1 MTLDFKMWYTLS
13 LLIIMSILLIL
24 DIIELE
30 VLFFSILLLL
40 LMGKIITLEEAFAG
54 FSNVGMLTIA
64 LLFVIAGA
72 LSNTGMLKQISPIIL
87 GKENTRISH
96 TLLRLLFPVS
106 IISAF
111 INNTPVVAMFI
122 PTIRSWTEKHHYAPS
137 KYLIPLSYGAILGGM
152 CTLIGT
158 STNLIIH
165 GLMIDYGM
173 EGLGFFEISKI
184 GIPVTILGILFM
196 SFLGHRL
203 LPNRKEPLIELGE
216 HTREFVIELK
226 VTQEYE
232 NIGKTVESA
241 GLRRLKGLFLFQIE
255 RNGRRTAPAKPD
267 EKILLDDRLFFTGV
281 PKTILELQ
289 KIPGL
294 QLTKDSH
301 FNLKQYD
308 SAEIRTFECVV
319 SPGSPL
325 VGKTVRDSDFRSKYE
340 AVIIAIHRHGERIA
354 KKIGDISLR
363 PGDTLLLLAGKN
375 FYKRWY
381 HSKDFYLIAVAET
394 LPSKPQWRGYVSLGV
409 FFMMIILTVANILPL
424 LSAAG
429 LGVIIL
435 VLTRTANAGEARRT
449 IDWRVLIIIA
459 MSLGI
464 ANAVKQSGL
473 ADVLAH
479 IIVRIGDH
487 FGVLGVLASIYFFTS
502 IYTLVITNNA
512 AAAMLFPIA
521 VSAASAINVDQRGFA
536 IAIMIAASASFAT
549 PISYQTNLMVYSP
562 GGYRFRD
569 YLMIGAPLQLGIGAI
584 AIALIYCFY
593 F

>member
-1 MTLDFKMWYTLS
+1 MWYTLS
-13 LLIIMSILLIL
+13 LLIIMSVLLVL

-87 GKENTRISH
+87 GKENTSISR

-184 GIPVTILGILFM
+184 GIPAAILGILFT

-232 NIGKTVESA
+232 NIGKTIENA

-255 RNGRRTAPAKPD
+255 RNGRKIAPAKPD

-308 SAEIRTFECVV
+308 SAEIMTFECVV

-375 FYKRWY
+375 FYKKWY

-394 LPSKPQWRGYVSLGV
+394 LPSKPQWRGYVSVGV

-435 VLTRTANAGEARRT
+435 VLTRTANTGEVRRT
-449 IDWRVLIIIA
+449 IDWRVLVIIA

-464 ANAVKQSGL
+464 ANAVQQSGL

-502 IYTLVITNNA
+502 IYTVVITNNA
-512 AAAMLFPIA
+512 AAAMLFPVA
-521 VSAASAINVDQRGFA
+521 VSAASAINADQRGFA

-549 PISYQTNLMVYSP
+549 PISYQTNLMVYGP

-569 YLMIGAPLQLGIGAI
+569 YLMIGAPLQLGMGVI
-584 AIALIYCFY
+584 AIALIYYFY

>member
-13 LLIIMSILLIL
+13 LLIIMSVLLIL

-87 GKENTRISH
+87 GKENTSISR

-122 PTIRSWTEKHHYAPS
+122 PTIRSWTEKHHSAPS

-184 GIPVTILGILFM
+184 GIPIAILGILFT

-232 NIGKTVESA
+232 NIGKTIESA

-255 RNGRRTAPAKPD
+255 RNGRRIAPAKPD

-375 FYKRWY
+375 FYKKWY

-394 LPSKPQWRGYVSLGV
+394 LPSKPQWRGYVSVGV

-435 VLTRTANAGEARRT
+435 VLTRTANAGEVRRT

-487 FGVLGVLASIYFFTS
+487 FGLLGILASIYFFTS

-521 VSAASAINVDQRGFA
+521 VSAASAINADQRGFA

-549 PISYQTNLMVYSP
+549 PISYQTNLMVYGP

>member
-13 LLIIMSILLIL
+13 LLIIMSILLIF

-122 PTIRSWTEKHHYAPS
+122 PTIRAWTEKHHYAPS

-232 NIGKTVESA
+232 NIGKTIENA

-255 RNGRRTAPAKPD
+255 RNGRRIAPAKPD
-267 EKILLDDRLFFTGV
+267 EKILLDDRLFFTGI

-319 SPGSPL
+319 SRGSPL

-354 KKIGDISLR
+354 KKIGDIGLR

-409 FFMMIILTVANILPL
+409 FFMMIILTVANFLPL

>member
-13 LLIIMSILLIL
+13 LLIIMSILLIF

-122 PTIRSWTEKHHYAPS
+122 PTIRAWTEKHHYAPS

-158 STNLIIH
+158 STNLIIY

-232 NIGKTVESA
+232 NIGKTIENA

-255 RNGRRTAPAKPD
+255 RNGRRIAPAKPD
-267 EKILLDDRLFFTGV
+267 EKILLDDRLFFTGI

-319 SPGSPL
+319 SRGSPL

-354 KKIGDISLR
+354 KKIGDIGLR

>member
-1 MTLDFKMWYTLS
+1 MILDFKTWYTLS
-13 LLIIMSILLIL
+13 LLIIMSVLLIL

-40 LMGKIITLEEAFAG
+40 LMGRVITLEEAFAG

-72 LSNTGMLKQISPIIL
+72 LSNTGMLKQISHIIF
-87 GKENTRISH
+87 GKENTSISRK
-96 TLLRLLFPVS
+96 LLRLLFPVS

-122 PTIRSWTEKHHYAPS
+122 PTIRSWSEKHHYAPS
-137 KYLIPLSYGAILGGM
+137 KYLIPLSYAAILGGM

-184 GIPVTILGILFM
+184 GIPVAILGILFT

-226 VTQEYE
+226 VTKEYE
-232 NIGKTVESA
+232 NIGKTMESA

-255 RNGRRTAPAKPD
+255 RNGQIIAPAKPD
-267 EKILLDDRLFFTGV
+267 EKILLDDRLFFTGI

-289 KIPGL
+289 RIPGL

-301 FNLKQYD
+301 FDLKQYD
-308 SAEIRTFECVV
+308 SAEISTFECVV

-325 VGKTVRDSDFRSKYE
+325 VGKTVRESDFRSKYE
-340 AVIIAIHRHGERIA
+340 AVIIAIHRHGERIE
-354 KKIGDISLR
+354 KKIGDISLH

-375 FYKRWY
+375 FYKKWY

-394 LPSKPQWRGYVSLGV
+394 LPSKPQWRGYVSVGV
-409 FFMMIILTVANILPL
+409 FFMMIILTVSKILPL

-435 VLTRTANAGEARRT
+435 VLTRTARTSEVRRT
-449 IDWRVLIIIA
+449 IDWRVLVIVA

-464 ANAVKQSGL
+464 ATAVKQSGL
-473 ADVLAH
+473 ADVLAYF
-479 IIVRIGDH
+479 VVKMGDN
-487 FGVLGVLASIYFFTS
+487 FGLLGVLTSIYFFTS
-502 IYTLVITNNA
+502 LYTLVITNNA

-521 VSAASAINVDQRGFA
+521 ISAASAINADQRGFA
-536 IAIMIAASASFAT
+536 ITIMIAASASFAT
-549 PISYQTNLMVYSP
+549 PISYQTNLMVYGP
-562 GGYRFRD
+562 GGYRFKD
-569 YLMIGAPLQLGIGAI
+569 YLRIGIPLQFAIGAV

>member
-13 LLIIMSILLIL
+13 LLIIMSVLLIL

-87 GKENTRISH
+87 GKENTSISRK
-96 TLLRLLFPVS
+96 LLRLLFPVS

-184 GIPVTILGILFM
+184 GIPVAILGILFT

-226 VTQEYE
+226 VTPEYE
-232 NIGKTVESA
+232 NIGKTIENA

-255 RNGRRTAPAKPD
+255 RNGRKIAPAKPD

-308 SAEIRTFECVV
+308 SAEISTFECVV

-354 KKIGDISLR
+354 KKIGDIGLR

-375 FYKRWY
+375 FYKKWY

-394 LPSKPQWRGYVSLGV
+394 LPSKPQWRGYVSVGV

-435 VLTRTANAGEARRT
+435 VLTRTANTGEVRRT

-487 FGVLGVLASIYFFTS
+487 FGVLGVLTSIYFFTS
-502 IYTLVITNNA
+502 IYTVVITNNA

-521 VSAASAINVDQRGFA
+521 VSAASAINSDQRGFA

-549 PISYQTNLMVYSP
+549 PISYQTNLMVYGP

-569 YLMIGAPLQLGIGAI
+569 YLMIGAPLQLGMGVI
-584 AIALIYCFY
+584 AIALIYYFY

>member
-13 LLIIMSILLIL
+13 LLIIMSVLLIL

-72 LSNTGMLKQISPIIL
+72 LSNTGMLRQISPIIL

-184 GIPVTILGILFM
+184 GIPVAILGILFT

-232 NIGKTVESA
+232 NIGKTIESA

-255 RNGRRTAPAKPD
+255 RNGRRIAPAKPD

-375 FYKRWY
+375 FYKKWY

-394 LPSKPQWRGYVSLGV
+394 LPSKPQWRGYVSVGV
-409 FFMMIILTVANILPL
+409 FFMMIILTVTNILPL

-435 VLTRTANAGEARRT
+435 VLTRTANSGEVRRT

-521 VSAASAINVDQRGFA
+521 ISAASAINVDQRGFA

-549 PISYQTNLMVYSP
+549 PISYQTNLMVYGP
-562 GGYRFRD
+562 GGYRLRD

>member
-13 LLIIMSILLIL
+13 LLIIMSVLLIL

-87 GKENTRISH
+87 GKENTSISRK
-96 TLLRLLFPVS
+96 LLRLLFPVS

-184 GIPVTILGILFM
+184 GIPVAILGILFT

-226 VTQEYE
+226 VTPEYE
-232 NIGKTVESA
+232 NIGKTIENA

-255 RNGRRTAPAKPD
+255 RNGRKIAPAKPD

-308 SAEIRTFECVV
+308 SAEISTFECVV

-375 FYKRWY
+375 FYKKWY

-394 LPSKPQWRGYVSLGV
+394 LPSKPQWRGYVSVGV

-435 VLTRTANAGEARRT
+435 VLTRTANTGEVRRT

-487 FGVLGVLASIYFFTS
+487 FGVLGVLTSIYFFTS
-502 IYTLVITNNA
+502 IYTVVITNNA

-521 VSAASAINVDQRGFA
+521 VSAASAINADQRGFA

-549 PISYQTNLMVYSP
+549 PISYQTNLMVYGP

-569 YLMIGAPLQLGIGAI
+569 YLMIGAPLQLGMGVI
-584 AIALIYCFY
+584 AIALIYYFY

>member
-13 LLIIMSILLIL
+13 LLIIMSILLIF

-122 PTIRSWTEKHHYAPS
+122 PTIRAWTEKHHYAPS

-232 NIGKTVESA
+232 NIGKTIENA

-255 RNGRRTAPAKPD
+255 RNGRRIAPAKPD
-267 EKILLDDRLFFTGV
+267 EKILLDDRLFFTGI

-319 SPGSPL
+319 SRGSPL

-354 KKIGDISLR
+354 KKIGDIGLR

>member
-13 LLIIMSILLIL
+13 LLIIMSVLLIL

-87 GKENTRISH
+87 GKENTSISRK
-96 TLLRLLFPVS
+96 LLRLLFPVS

-184 GIPVTILGILFM
+184 GIPVAILGILFT

-226 VTQEYE
+226 VTPEYE
-232 NIGKTVESA
+232 NIGKTIENA

-255 RNGRRTAPAKPD
+255 RNGRRIAPAKPD

-308 SAEIRTFECVV
+308 SAEISTFECVV

-354 KKIGDISLR
+354 KKIGDIGLR

-375 FYKRWY
+375 FYKKWY

-394 LPSKPQWRGYVSLGV
+394 LPSKPQWRGYVSVGV

-435 VLTRTANAGEARRT
+435 VLTRTANTGEVRRT

-502 IYTLVITNNA
+502 IYTVVITNNA

-521 VSAASAINVDQRGFA
+521 VSAASAINADQRGFA

-549 PISYQTNLMVYSP
+549 PISYQTNLMVYGP

-569 YLMIGAPLQLGIGAI
+569 YLMIGAPLQLGMGVI
-584 AIALIYCFY
+584 AIALIYYFY

>member
-13 LLIIMSILLIL
+13 LLIIMSILLIF

-122 PTIRSWTEKHHYAPS
+122 PTIRAWTEKHHYAPS

-232 NIGKTVESA
+232 NIGKTIENA

-255 RNGRRTAPAKPD
+255 RNGRRIAPAKPD
-267 EKILLDDRLFFTGV
+267 EKILLDDRLFFTGI

-319 SPGSPL
+319 SRGSPL

-354 KKIGDISLR
+354 KKIGDIGLR

-464 ANAVKQSGL
+464 ANAVKQSG
-473 ADVLAH
+473 
-479 IIVRIGDH
+479 RGC
-487 FGVLGVLASIYFFTS
+487 FGAY
-502 IYTLVITNNA
+502 NRQ
-512 AAAMLFPIA
+512 
-521 VSAASAINVDQRGFA
+521 DWR
-536 IAIMIAASASFAT
+536 SFWRAW
-549 PISYQTNLMVYSP
+549 
-562 GGYRFRD
+562 
-569 YLMIGAPLQLGIGAI
+569 GIGKHLFFHKHLYI
-584 AIALIYCFY
+584 SHYE
-593 F
+593 

>member
-13 LLIIMSILLIL
+13 LLIIMSVLLIL

-87 GKENTRISH
+87 GKENTSISRK
-96 TLLRLLFPVS
+96 LLRLLFPVS

-184 GIPVTILGILFM
+184 GIPVAILGILFT

-226 VTQEYE
+226 VTPEYE
-232 NIGKTVESA
+232 NIGKTIENA

-255 RNGRRTAPAKPD
+255 RNGRRIAPAKPD

-308 SAEIRTFECVV
+308 SAEISTFECVV

-354 KKIGDISLR
+354 KKIGDIGLR

-375 FYKRWY
+375 FYKKWY

-394 LPSKPQWRGYVSLGV
+394 LPSKPQWRGYVSVGV

-435 VLTRTANAGEARRT
+435 VLTRTANTGEVRRT

-464 ANAVKQSGL
+464 ANAVKESGL

-502 IYTLVITNNA
+502 IYTVVITNNA

-521 VSAASAINVDQRGFA
+521 VSAASAINADQRGFA

-549 PISYQTNLMVYSP
+549 PISYQTNLMVYGP

-569 YLMIGAPLQLGIGAI
+569 YLMIGAPLQLGMGVI
-584 AIALIYCFY
+584 AIALIYYFY